1 MIFLFSVFKFVLEFF
16 HYVHRKP
23 HTVQVKKMNRWSSW

>member
-1 MIFLFSVFKFVLEFF
+1 MIFLISVFKFVLKFF

-23 HTVQVKKMNRWSSW
+23 HTVQVK